1 MKKVNILA
9 IRIDGGTQSRDK
21 LNEDVVKEYADCMK
35 DGAIFPP
42 ITVFF
47 DGSDYWL
54 ADGFHRYFANKSLGN
69 VALDCDVKEGTC
81 RDAVLH
87 SFGANGK
94 NGLPPTAK
102 EKRNI
107 VIKMIQDEEWG
118 KWSNKHIATIV
129 HVSSMTVGRIRKEL
143 EEEPKEKVTYL
154 RQGVEVEAKKPKKK
168 KAEKKKEEPI
178 AEPVDPVV
186 VDPVAP
192 DQSLNP
198 LEIKIDEL
206 SRDIID
212 YIEEITKLKDVIAT
226 KRYDATEFEQEDAL
240 MTIQELREEI
250 KLKDREIKSLRDS
263 RDMYQERNA
272 ELIKQLKAYQKKK

>member
-9 IRIDGGTQSRDK
+9 IRIDGGTQSRDQ
-21 LNEDVVKEYADCMK
+21 LNEDVVKDYADCMK
-35 DGAIFPP
+35 DGAVFPP

-54 ADGFHRYFANKSLGN
+54 ADGFHRYFANKTLGN

-81 RDAVLH
+81 RDAVLY

-107 VIKMIQDEEWG
+107 VIKMLRDEEWG

-129 HVSSMTVGRIRKEL
+129 HVSSMTVGRIKKEL

-154 RQGVEVEAKKPKKK
+154 RQGVEVEAKKPKK
-168 KAEKKKEEPI
+168 AQKKKEEPV
-178 AEPVDPVV
+178 AEPVV
-186 VDPVAP
+186 VDPAP
-192 DQSLNP
+192 VNSLNP

>member
-9 IRIDGGTQSRDK
+9 IRIDGGTQSRDQ

-42 ITVFF
+42 ITVFY

-81 RDAVLH
+81 RDAILY

-107 VIKMIQDEEWG
+107 VIKMLQDEEWG

-129 HVSSMTVGRIRKEL
+129 HVSSMTVGRVRKEL

-154 RQGVEVEAKKPKKK
+154 RQGVEVEAKKPKK
-168 KAEKKKEEPI
+168 AQKKKEEPVV
-178 AEPVDPVV
+178 EPIV
-186 VDPVAP
+186 VDPSPVNP
-192 DQSLNP
+192 LNP

-226 KRYDATEFEQEDAL
+226 KQYNATEFEQEDAL

>member
-9 IRIDGGTQSRDK
+9 IRIDGGTQSRDQ
-21 LNEDVVKEYADCMK
+21 LNEDVVKDYADCMK
-35 DGAIFPP
+35 DGAVFPP

-81 RDAVLH
+81 RDAVLY

-107 VIKMIQDEEWG
+107 VIKMLRDEEWG

-129 HVSSMTVGRIRKEL
+129 HVSSMTVGRIKKEL

-154 RQGVEVEAKKPKKK
+154 RQGVEVEAKKPKK
-168 KAEKKKEEPI
+168 AQKKKEEPV
-178 AEPVDPVV
+178 AEPVV
-186 VDPVAP
+186 VDPAP
-192 DQSLNP
+192 VNSLNP

>member
-9 IRIDGGTQSRDK
+9 IRIDGGTQSRDQ

-35 DGAIFPP
+35 DGAVFPP
-42 ITVFF
+42 ITVFY

-81 RDAVLH
+81 RDAILY

-107 VIKMIQDEEWG
+107 VIKMLQDEEWG

-154 RQGVEVEAKKPKKK
+154 RQGVEVEAKKPKKAK
-168 KAEKKKEEPI
+168 KKKEEP
-178 AEPVDPVV
+178 EPVDPVV
-186 VDPVAP
+186 NTP

-226 KRYDATEFEQEDAL
+226 KRYNATEFEQEDAL

>member
-9 IRIDGGTQSRDK
+9 IRIDGGTQSRDQ

-42 ITVFF
+42 ITVFY

-81 RDAVLH
+81 RDAILY

-107 VIKMIQDEEWG
+107 VIKMLQDEEWG

-129 HVSSMTVGRIRKEL
+129 HVSSMTVGRVRKEL

-154 RQGVEVEAKKPKKK
+154 RQGVEVEAKKPKK
-168 KAEKKKEEPI
+168 AQKKKEEPVV
-178 AEPVDPVV
+178 EPVV
-186 VDPVAP
+186 VDPSPVNP
-192 DQSLNP
+192 LNP

-226 KRYDATEFEQEDAL
+226 KQYNATEFEQEDAL